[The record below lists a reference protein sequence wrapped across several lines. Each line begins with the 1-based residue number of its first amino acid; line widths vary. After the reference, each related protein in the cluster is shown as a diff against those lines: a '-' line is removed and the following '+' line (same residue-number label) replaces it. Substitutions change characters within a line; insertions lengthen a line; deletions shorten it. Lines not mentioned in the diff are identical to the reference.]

1 MSLPQGYRQGLI
13 TGITVFISFSLVF
26 LRFWGFETHGKWTF
40 ASITMAVVI
49 ASSLV
54 LQIIAL
60 FRALSLKDD
69 AEDQYSITV
78 RLFMLGVTF
87 FFLGLVASMILYGIS
102 AE

>member
-40 ASITMAVVI
+40 ASITLAVVI
-49 ASSLV
+49 TLSLV

-60 FRALSLKDD
+60 FRALSLEDD
-69 AEDQYSITV
+69 EPRQYALTV
-78 RLFMLGVTF
+78 KLFLMGVICF
-87 FFLGLVASMILYGIS
+87 VLGLAAGMILFGLS
-102 AE
+102 LD